1 MTGLF
6 SNLVCYSNETSVY
19 AFQLKKGCL
28 KLEHSRYLTVKALT
42 KYIKRKFDFD
52 PHLNE
57 IYVKGEISNY
67 KRHSSGHVYF
77 TLKDDAS
84 RISAI
89 MFAKTA
95 NQLPFQPEEGMN
107 ILVKGKI
114 TVYESSG
121 QYQIYV
127 DHMEPDGIGA
137 LYLAYEQLKEKLSGE
152 GLFDQSI
159 KKSLPK
165 YPATVG
171 VVTSPTG
178 AAVRDI
184 ITTIKRRYPLA
195 KILLFPTLVQG
206 KNAAPSI
213 VQSIQKANAH
223 QLVDVLIVGRGGGS
237 IEDLWAFNEEMVARA
252 IFESNIPIISAVG
265 HETDITIADFVA
277 DDRAPTPTAAAEM
290 AVPDKNELL
299 EMLLF
304 KKNRLYRETLRI
316 TKQGKERLDAVM
328 NTYVMRNPSN
338 LYIQKWEQLD
348 RATEALHIAQTRL
361 IRTRE
366 EKLQPF
372 GRDVLKK
379 LTERTVQ
386 TNQDRLHILQKQLF
400 QGMNHLIAKNEHRFH
415 EKMASLDALSPLNTL
430 KRGFSVTYDDGGQ
443 VIHSIEQVKKNQ
455 KIEVRVMDGKIN
467 CIVDQTE
474 KGEKHD

>member
-1 MTGLF
+1 M
-6 SNLVCYSNETSVY
+6 
-19 AFQLKKGCL
+19 
-28 KLEHSRYLTVKALT
+28 EHSRYLTVKALT

-57 IYVKGEISNY
+57 IFVKGEISNY

-77 TLKDDAS
+77 TLKDEAS

-95 NQLPFQPEEGMN
+95 NKLPFQPEEGMN

-114 TVYESSG
+114 TIYESSG

-137 LYLAYEQLKEKLSGE
+137 LYLAYEQLKEKLDQE
-152 GLFDQSI
+152 GLFRQDVKQP
-159 KKSLPK
+159 LPK
-165 YPATVG
+165 YPTTVG

-184 ITTIKRRYPLA
+184 ITTIKRRYPLT

-213 VQSIQKANAH
+213 VQSIQKANEN

-237 IEDLWAFNEEMVARA
+237 IEDLWAFNEEIVARA

-265 HETDITIADFVA
+265 HETDVTIADFVA

-299 EMLLF
+299 DMLLL
-304 KKNRLYRETLRI
+304 KQNRLYRETLRI
-316 TKQGKERLDAVM
+316 TKQSKERLDALM
-328 NTYVMRNPSN
+328 NTYAMRNPSH

-348 RATEALHIAQTRL
+348 RTTEALHIAHTRF
-361 IRTRE
+361 IRNRK
-366 EKLQPF
+366 EKLQQY
-372 GRDVLKK
+372 RIDLLKK
-379 LTERTVQ
+379 LTERKVQ
-386 TNQDRLHILQKQLF
+386 TNQERLHMLQKQLF
-400 QGMNHLIAKNEHRFH
+400 QGMNHLLAKIEHRFH

-430 KRGFSVTYDDGGQ
+430 KRGFSVTYDQSGQ
-443 VIHSIEQVKKNQ
+443 VIHSIKQVKTDQ
-455 KIEVRVMDGKIN
+455 TIEVRVTDGKIN
-467 CIVDQTE
+467 CIVNQIE

>member
-1 MTGLF
+1 M
-6 SNLVCYSNETSVY
+6 
-19 AFQLKKGCL
+19 
-28 KLEHSRYLTVKALT
+28 EHSRYLTVKALT

-57 IYVKGEISNY
+57 IFVKGEISNY

-77 TLKDDAS
+77 TLKDEAS

-95 NQLPFQPEEGMN
+95 NKLPFQPEEGMN

-114 TVYESSG
+114 TIYESSG

-137 LYLAYEQLKEKLSGE
+137 LYLAYEQLKEKLDQE
-152 GLFDQSI
+152 GLFRQDVKQP
-159 KKSLPK
+159 LPK
-165 YPATVG
+165 YPTTVG

-184 ITTIKRRYPLA
+184 ITTIKRRYPLT

-213 VQSIQKANAH
+213 VQSIQKANEN

-237 IEDLWAFNEEMVARA
+237 IEDLWAFNEEIVARA

-265 HETDITIADFVA
+265 HETDVTIADFVA

-299 EMLLF
+299 DMLLL
-304 KKNRLYRETLRI
+304 KQNRLYRETLRI
-316 TKQGKERLDAVM
+316 TKQSKERLDALM
-328 NTYVMRNPSN
+328 NTYAMRNPSH

-348 RATEALHIAQTRL
+348 RTTEALHIAHTRF
-361 IRTRE
+361 IRNRK
-366 EKLQPF
+366 EKLQQY
-372 GRDVLKK
+372 RIDLLKK
-379 LTERTVQ
+379 LTERKVQ
-386 TNQDRLHILQKQLF
+386 TNQERLHMLQKQLF
-400 QGMNHLIAKNEHRFH
+400 QGMNHLLAKNEHRFH

-430 KRGFSVTYDDGGQ
+430 KRGFSVTYDQSGQ
-443 VIHSIEQVKKNQ
+443 VIHSIKQVKTDQ
-455 KIEVRVMDGKIN
+455 TIEVRVTDGKIN
-467 CIVDQTE
+467 CIVNQIE